1 MSILTSK
8 IRKLQRALEMHG
20 EVYLISRAQIYSEKL
35 DKVCT
40 KFVLDK
46 IMTWEEYQALN
57 PETKRKPRKTVRE
70 NVIES
75 FKEIDVLLA
84 LAEAYKRLEGVM
96 NDG

>member
-84 LAEAYKRLEGVM
+84 LAEAYKRLEEVM